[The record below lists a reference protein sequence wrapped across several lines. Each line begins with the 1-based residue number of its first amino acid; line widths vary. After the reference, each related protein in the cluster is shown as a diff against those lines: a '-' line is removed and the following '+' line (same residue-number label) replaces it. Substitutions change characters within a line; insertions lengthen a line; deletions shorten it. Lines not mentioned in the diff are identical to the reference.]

1 MFIAILSTVT
11 RVQAQDSYRLSTW
24 GEDLFATKWESGAVF
39 AGATTLG
46 LTSWNWGSSKSF
58 RVNSE
63 DWFGTETGSGGT
75 DKLGHAFTSYA
86 ITNVL
91 ADRLVRLGRSPE
103 RAGLS
108 AALTAQT
115 VMLYVE
121 VFDGLSDDHG
131 FAYEDVIMNMLG
143 TGLAYVRTVYPNVR
157 DLVDYRMEYLQS
169 DYKGF
174 RPFSDYAGQKFLFA
188 FKLSGFDALQDTPL
202 RFIELQTGYYTRGF
216 TKEEQADDVDKNRY
230 GFVGVSINLN
240 ELFFGKRNAQESEL
254 KNSGRLFLEHIQ
266 VPYISV
272 RSDKKL

>member
-1 MFIAILSTVT
+1 VT